1 MTTDTAQHFDAIALH
16 IVKDEI
22 DASLNQVENALSAYI
37 EDNSNTFGL
46 NEAAEGMTQING
58 ILQLLEI
65 SGAIE
70 LAYAMSQLMNR
81 IASQPQDTTDQIL
94 GAMSE
99 GLVLLSRYLEFVL
112 LRESLLP
119 HFLLPTINKIHT
131 QLGLP
136 LLREG
141 HFLKPYL
148 AIVQMPAL
156 SQDQQALDISAVE
169 LERLT
174 SLYRASL
181 NHLLKAKANNLD
193 FQAFKLIGHLARQI
207 SSNTPSALYWRAV
220 DSALIQLEDCKL
232 TDTRLRILIQIE
244 RNLAQLTANNTDF
257 MVGIDEMA
265 DILSLGACRDHE
277 IADDLRQ
284 QLGLT
289 DYLMSDLQ
297 ANMLA
302 RYLFGPD
309 SNTIHITTE
318 LFQQEISEIKNKVD
332 SLQHGDLIEGGFES
346 IANQLYQLAQGM
358 TLLNLEDAGQLL
370 KQQSYKVA
378 GWQNVSNLV
387 QINELMDTLLFAS
400 NAIAILDRSYMPHG
414 SKLPFNNTH
423 ISMHQLQEANQVVIK
438 ECRDALNMSMRALT
452 TYIEDGD
459 LLHMNNVPAM
469 FDTIAGALLFLNA
482 QAGHDI
488 LRQTAKYI
496 EKAFSPENTQPT
508 EQHIALL
515 ANVMM
520 SVDHYLEGLEIQ
532 KPVGI
537 RPFDIGLDSA
547 AQLQAA

>member
-1 MTTDTAQHFDAIALH
+1 MTTDTAQHFDPIALH

-46 NEAAEGMTQING
+46 NEAAQSMTQISG

-65 SGAIE
+65 AGAIE
-70 LAYAMSQLMNR
+70 LSDAMSQLMSR
-81 IASQPQDTTDQIL
+81 IASRPEDTTDQIL

-119 HFLLPTINKIHT
+119 HFLLATINLIHT

-148 AIVQMPAL
+148 AIIQMPAL
-156 SQDQQALDISAVE
+156 SQDQQSIDINDIE
-169 LERLT
+169 LKRLS

-181 NHLLKAKANNLD
+181 NHLLQKKANQLD
-193 FQAFKLIGHLARQI
+193 YQAFKLIGHIARQI
-207 SSNTPSALYWRAV
+207 GNNTPAALYWRVV
-220 DSALIQLEDCKL
+220 DSALNQLKDCKL
-232 TDTRLRILIQIE
+232 SDTRLRILVQVE
-244 RNLAQLTANNTDF
+244 RHLSQLKTNNQDF
-257 MVGIDEMA
+257 VPSLDDMA
-265 DILSLGACRDHE
+265 DILSLGACRDHAE
-277 IADDLRQ
+277 ADQLRQ

-289 DYLMSDLQ
+289 DYLMSDVQ
-297 ANMLA
+297 ANILA

-309 SNTIHITTE
+309 SNTIHITSE
-318 LFQQEISEIKNKVD
+318 LFQQEISDIKNRVD
-332 SLQHGDLIEGGFES
+332 SLQHGDLLEGGFEA

-358 TLLNLEDAGQLL
+358 RLLNLEEAGQLL
-370 KQQSYKVA
+370 RQQSHRVA
-378 GWQNVSNLV
+378 AWQNISNLTH
-387 QINELMDTLLFAS
+387 INELMDTLLFAS
-400 NAIAILDRSYMPHG
+400 NAIAVLDRSYMAQG
-414 SKLPFNNTH
+414 SKLPFNNTR
-423 ISMHQLQEANQVVIK
+423 ISLHQLQEANQVVIK
-438 ECRDALNMSMRALT
+438 ECRDALMMSMRALT
-452 TYIEDGD
+452 TYLEDGD

-469 FDTIAGALLFLNA
+469 FESIAGALIFLNA
-482 QAGHDI
+482 PSGRDI
-488 LRQTAKYI
+488 MHKASAFI
-496 EKAFSPENTQPT
+496 EKAFAPDTPAPT
-508 EQHIALL
+508 EKQIALL

-520 SVDHYLEGLEIQ
+520 SIDHYLEGLELQ

-537 RPFDIGLDSA
+537 RPFDIGSASA